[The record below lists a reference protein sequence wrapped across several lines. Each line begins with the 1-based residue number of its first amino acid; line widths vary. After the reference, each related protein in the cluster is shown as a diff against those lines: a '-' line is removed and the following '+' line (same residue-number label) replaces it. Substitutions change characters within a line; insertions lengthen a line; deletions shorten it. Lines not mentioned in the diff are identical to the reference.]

1 MIINFSDSKK
11 ENTEHDLL
19 GAEKTTDDMPDEKEK
34 DMTDFLLKELLK
46 MK

>member
-1 MIINFSDSKK
+1 MIINLSESKEEK
-11 ENTEHDLL
+11 TEHDLL

-34 DMTDFLLKELLK
+34 HLTDFLLKELLK